1 MTPQVEEAL
10 RQLRLA
16 ERDRDVF
23 EILAGSAGRTDNAH
37 AATGFHAQQ
46 AVEKALKAL
55 LCLRDIDFPR
65 THDLESLINR
75 LVGSGSVPDYTASHL
90 RPLTPYAV
98 DFRYDDE
105 VVRLLTEDAMRAVVM
120 DTLNFVAGELRVH
133 RGKDS

>member
-1 MTPQVEEAL
+1 MTPQLDEAL
-10 RQLRLA
+10 RLLRLA

-23 EILAGSAGRTDNAH
+23 EILAGFVATGTAH
-37 AATGFHAQQ
+37 AAAGFHAQQ

-75 LVGSGSVPDYTASHL
+75 LAGSGSIPPYAASHL

-98 DFRYDDE
+98 DFATTMKSCPCSRKTPCAPSS
-105 VVRLLTEDAMRAVVM
+105 RRRSILLPA
-120 DTLNFVAGELRVH
+120 N
-133 RGKDS
+133 